1 MNYLS
6 LLISDPPVKFFPF
19 KAKKVF
25 SWMNDSTFY
34 GNGTCCVDIVSS
46 DHADRNSSSLA
57 LSYGFWDLHKQYNRE
72 RKFPDMRQKY
82 KPDVPNQVSFQISC
96 LKILLILI

>member
-1 MNYLS
+1 
-6 LLISDPPVKFFPF
+6 
-19 KAKKVF
+19 
-25 SWMNDSTFY
+25 MNDSTFY